1 MTAEQAGSDKPRRDP
16 ALQGFLDY
24 VIAVN
29 RGPQRG
35 AFVIAVSMQ
44 ELNAA
49 LHKGGARA
57 ALTGHLQEKARQLQ
71 ARLFNLNERLY
82 VLVPPQDEWDLVQ
95 IVYDVRVTVIK
106 TVGREASELGL
117 DPSTFTQVLHTRRDG
132 QELRRLAEGA
142 IRGHKGLRGPL
153 GPSGPIT
160 RAHVEA
166 VAAQAE
172 TVGAVTFVREFAC
185 MQAMAR
191 IRPAAE
197 PEPRGHEI
205 FISLRDMGRQLLPG
219 VDMMADREVFQELTL
234 LLDRLVLRSLSESR
248 LVQGSVGI
256 NLNVDSLLTP
266 EFERI
271 AQRLYDRDGAA
282 LWVDLDIPDILANF
296 ETFRDARLVLRRF
309 GVRTMAESTR
319 PELVPTA
326 EQRDLGLA
334 GYKFIYPD
342 DPDALNHMSGTLCR
356 IREAERLAILTRV
369 ERDEAITAGQRLGIH
384 HFQGFYIN
392 DLLSGFAERPVERD

>member
-1 MTAEQAGSDKPRRDP
+1 
-16 ALQGFLDY
+16 
-24 VIAVN
+24 
-29 RGPQRG
+29 
-35 AFVIAVSMQ
+35 
-44 ELNAA
+44 
-49 LHKGGARA
+49 
-57 ALTGHLQEKARQLQ
+57 
-71 ARLFNLNERLY
+71 
-82 VLVPPQDEWDLVQ
+82 
-95 IVYDVRVTVIK
+95 
-106 TVGREASELGL
+106 
-117 DPSTFTQVLHTRRDG
+117 
-132 QELRRLAEGA
+132 
-142 IRGHKGLRGPL
+142 
-153 GPSGPIT
+153 
-160 RAHVEA
+160 
-166 VAAQAE
+166 
-172 TVGAVTFVREFAC
+172 

-219 VDMMADREVFQELTL
+219 VEMTADREVFQELTL

-282 LWVDLDIPDILANF
+282 LWVDLDIADILANF

-309 GVRTMAESTR
+309 GVRTMAESAR
-319 PELVPTA
+319 PELIPA
-326 EQRDLGLA
+326 AQQRDLGLE
-334 GYKFIYPD
+334 GYKFIYPN
-342 DPDALNHMSGTLCR
+342 DPAALDRMSGTLR
-356 IREAERLAILTRV
+356 SVKEAEAIPMLTRV
-369 ERDEAITAGQRLGIH
+369 EHDAAITDGQRLGVH